1 MSIFFIGRRIL
12 YSKWKFISKFIFV
25 VKFEQLYAHK
35 MKNIIQFCL
44 MVDFPCKKYYI
55 LFVLYYICLFV
66 MHNIYLSIYLSSEG
80 VEQCIPWAENTT
92 QQIDLAFNIF
102 FMVYFFIRVSFFILL
117 YKCFYRSNRFAGLDK
132 T

>member
-1 MSIFFIGRRIL
+1 M
-12 YSKWKFISKFIFV
+12 FV
-25 VKFEQLYAHK
+25 VKCEQLYADK

-102 FMVYFFIRVSFFILL
+102 FMVYFFIRVSLSFFIVAKLL
-117 YKCFYRSNRFAGLDK
+117 YKCLCRSIGLIALLDLTRLK
-132 T
+132 K